1 MNKALPP
8 INESTSELED
18 RLRHENQPQRKERL
32 LLLYLLKTAQARS
45 RKAAATTIGR
55 SRNTVARWLDL
66 YEADGLEALLAVYEP
81 TGQSGQRTLPR
92 EVFEALQAK
101 LSDPEGFGGYLVLQ
115 GWLLAEHN
123 MEINYFTLRKMVR
136 RELGAKLKVPRPQHV
151 KKTSPRR
158 LPSPSS

>member
-18 RLRHENQPQRKERL
+18 RLRHEKQPQRKERL

-101 LSDPEGFGGYLVLQ
+101 LSDPEGFSGGNPTWSCRA
-115 GWLLAEHN
+115 GSWPS
-123 MEINYFTLRKMVR
+123 TTWRST
-136 RELGAKLKVPRPQHV
+136 
-151 KKTSPRR
+151 TSHCARWCAANSG
-158 LPSPSS
+158 PS